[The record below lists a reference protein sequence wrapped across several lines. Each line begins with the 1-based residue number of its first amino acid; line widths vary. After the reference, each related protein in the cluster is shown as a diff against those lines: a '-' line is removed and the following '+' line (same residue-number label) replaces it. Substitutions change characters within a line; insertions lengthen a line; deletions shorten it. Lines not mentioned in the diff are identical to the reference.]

1 MHQVAHLL
9 AGSPKARVAQ
19 LLAKI
24 VGSDPQRIDA
34 LIDFAPLAGARNYT
48 ASIDQCA
55 QVLHRAVLLHKE
67 LRCQLCRTVYGAEL
81 RRVKRFRY
89 TVFR

>member
-19 LLAKI
+19 LLAKP

-34 LIDFAPLAGARNYT
+34 LIDFAPLAGARNYR
-48 ASIDQCA
+48 ID
-55 QVLHRAVLLHKE
+55 
-67 LRCQLCRTVYGAEL
+67 
-81 RRVKRFRY
+81 
-89 TVFR
+89 